1 MFCLRNISIDTL
13 HKGVTDDDD
22 DDDDTQTHSIH
33 FQTFL
38 YIPVPHPRSL
48 NPRSTIN
55 DLPFHLSF
63 LIPSRWPVDGCPT
76 PTDVLSHR
84 LKECL

>member
-1 MFCLRNISIDTL
+1 MFCLRNISVDTL

-22 DDDDTQTHSIH
+22 DDDDDDDNNNNNNNTQTHSIH
-33 FQTFL
+33 IQAFL

-55 DLPFHLSF
+55 DLPYHLSF
-63 LIPSRWPVDGCPT
+63 LIPSR
-76 PTDVLSHR
+76 
-84 LKECL
+84 